1 MSPIVICTKRGDS
14 GCHHVV
20 VLTTRECRQ
29 LFAVESF
36 QLDQHQRS
44 NVNVLNGSD
53 IVALLAGAGAC
64 SLQSSRNRHP
74 CRRLRFLA
82 RTKKRPL
89 VDLVHSGF
97 SLDQSP
103 LLLIPRFLDSIS
115 NAWRWSCRICHR
127 ACYSFDVQREFGPF
141 HSWATKYLLD
151 ITFTTVTG

>member
-64 SLQSSRNRHP
+64 SPTSLHEIASPS
-74 CRRLRFLA
+74 LSTLA
-82 RTKKRPL
+82 
-89 VDLVHSGF
+89 V
-97 SLDQSP
+97 
-103 LLLIPRFLDSIS
+103 
-115 NAWRWSCRICHR
+115 
-127 ACYSFDVQREFGPF
+127 FGPNEEAAF
-141 HSWATKYLLD
+141 
-151 ITFTTVTG
+151 G